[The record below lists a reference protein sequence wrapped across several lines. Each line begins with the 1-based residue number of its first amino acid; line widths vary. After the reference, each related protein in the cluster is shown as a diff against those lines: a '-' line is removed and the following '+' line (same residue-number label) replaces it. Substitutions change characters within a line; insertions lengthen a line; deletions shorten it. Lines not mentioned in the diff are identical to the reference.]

1 MSHEQENI
9 SAEQN
14 SQKTHARIFGP
25 FQNQERAGRVAPSPG
40 QGAPTVGGL
49 GFPPAR
55 RLRTRKE
62 FAACFEAGRRYHGK
76 NFLLF
81 VLPRP
86 EPDAAWRLGLAIGKK
101 VGNAV
106 VRNRVKRVLREAMR
120 LCAPMAVSAL
130 DIVIVAKKCLDPDA
144 LDLHVACRDLRPLL
158 ERMAKDFDRHARP
171 GNPTACVAPSSG
183 PYDSIGSPSRP

>member
-14 SQKTHARIFGP
+14 SQETDPRISGP
-25 FQNQERAGRVAPSPG
+25 LQNQERPGRVAPSSG
-40 QGAPTVGGL
+40 QGAPTVGSL
-49 GFPPAR
+49 DFPPAR
-55 RLRTRKE
+55 RLRTQKE

-76 NFLLF
+76 IFLLF

-106 VRNRVKRVLREAMR
+106 VRNRVKRVLRESMR
-120 LCAPMAVSAL
+120 LIAPAAVSAL
-130 DIVIVAKKCLDPDA
+130 DIVIVAKKSLDPDA
-144 LDLHVACRDLRPLL
+144 LDLHMACRDLRPLL
-158 ERMAKDFDRHARP
+158 ERMAKDFDRRGRP
-171 GNPTACVAPSSG
+171 GNRTACVAPSSG
-183 PYDSIGSPSRP
+183 PYDSIGSPSHP